1 MADHAQPVA
10 MAGAFVEDAEA
21 QARFAARR
29 RYLAWRGRLLP
40 IGAVIVFLLLWWGAV
55 EIFDIKPFIA
65 PSPVAV
71 AEVLYT
77 RFDMLMANLLPTAI
91 ESVSGFLLG
100 NFAAISLA
108 TAFVYRKTMEEALFP
123 IAVMVNTIPV
133 VAKAPILVLLLGNG
147 MEPKIAIAAII
158 CFFPTLVNM
167 TRGLRDVRSEQLE
180 LMRVL
185 SATPRE
191 VFLQDPRAQRAALP
205 VLGAQDR
212 RLHRGDRRHRRR
224 VDRLD
229 QGHRRA
235 DHPVDLQ
242 FRFAAAL
249 RHHRRRLDLLGPV
262 LRRDLAD
269 RAKGAALERAA
280 QRLIA
285 RLIVSRPVKGASH
298 DRYS

>member
-1 MADHAQPVA
+1 MANHAEPVT
-10 MAGAFVEDAEA
+10 MAGGFVEDAEA

-40 IGAVIVFLLLWWGAV
+40 VGAVIVFLLVWWQAV

-65 PSPVAV
+65 PSPWAV
-71 AEVLYT
+71 AQVLYT

-100 NFAAISLA
+100 NLAAISLA
-108 TAFVYRKTMEEALFP
+108 AAFVYRKTMEEALFP

-191 VFLQDPRAQRAALP
+191 VFLRIRVPNALP
-205 VLGAQDR
+205 YLFSALKIAASTAVIGAIVGEWIGSTKGIGALIIQSTYNFDSP
-212 RLHRGDRRHRRR
+212 LLYATIVVGSTFSALFFG
-224 VDRLD
+224 V
-229 QGHRRA
+229 
-235 DHPVDLQ
+235 VS
-242 FRFAAAL
+242 FAEGRML
-249 RHHRRRLDLLGPV
+249 RWNVAHHN
-262 LRRDLAD
+262 
-269 RAKGAALERAA
+269 
-280 QRLIA
+280 
-285 RLIVSRPVKGASH
+285 
-298 DRYS
+298 